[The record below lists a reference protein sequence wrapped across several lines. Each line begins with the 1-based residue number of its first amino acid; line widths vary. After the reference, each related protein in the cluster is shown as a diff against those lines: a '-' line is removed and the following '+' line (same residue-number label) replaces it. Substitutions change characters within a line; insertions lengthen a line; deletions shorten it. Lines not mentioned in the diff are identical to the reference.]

1 MEAFVFFFSGA
12 VVIGG
17 AVGVIASK
25 HPVHSAL
32 SLVATLF
39 GVAIQF
45 ISLDAYFLAA
55 VQVIVYAGAI
65 VVLFLFVI
73 MLLGVDR
80 VEDLADEPL
89 IGQRQ
94 LALLAGAGLIALA
107 VIVGVATSG
116 GVTGEPPSLAQL
128 SPDRG
133 GLRIDSA
140 VDTAD
145 GSTIPPE
152 QNIREVGRALF
163 STRYLFA
170 FEITALLLTVAV
182 VGAVV
187 LARRPRGE
195 LEDVPDVDPPWNV
208 RITDSDADVHAAADG
223 EELMSEQTELE
234 ETS

>member
-1 MEAFVFFFSGA
+1 LA
-12 VVIGG
+12 
-17 AVGVIASK
+17 
-25 HPVHSAL
+25 AL
-32 SLVATLF
+32 SASSRRS
-39 GVAIQF
+39 